1 MPAKLPKKRGNR
13 VTLTRTSKAYYIFD
27 MFFPYVFKF

>member
-1 MPAKLPKKRGNR
+1 MPTKFPKKRRTR
-13 VTLTRTSKAYYIFD
+13 VALTRTPKAYYIFD